1 MSSRRSPSG
10 PSSTLTGFVILAQ
23 TVVAP
28 GSAAVPAATATGIA
42 QAFFLPHGTA
52 AVPVATPTRM
62 NPKNMSTNDTVAASP
77 RGTAILGTSQIG
89 LSHARVSSV
98 GTASAVIELSF
109 INPSTASATL
119 VANTWNLS
127 VFLQSTDL

>member
-10 PSSTLTGFVILAQ
+10 PSSLLTGFVTLAQ
-23 TVVAP
+23 TVIAP
-28 GSAAVPAATATGIA
+28 GTAGIAATATGIA

-62 NPKNMSTNDTVAASP
+62 NPKNMSTNDVVSASP
-77 RGTAILGTSQIG
+77 RGTAVLGTSQIG

-98 GTASAVIELSF
+98 GSASAVIELSF

-119 VANTWNLS
+119 VANTWNLG